1 VIIETLISSFRGIC
15 ELFPDKRT
23 GDNISYGMSDI
34 GLTAFSVFFMQSPS
48 FLANQRLLETG
59 CGKSN
64 CQSLFKIDKIPTD
77 NHIRNMLDPALP
89 SLLFPLF
96 GEAVGLLGCS
106 AANSAWPEYTRA
118 ALAHRYIPKLPPGA
132 RVAHTHRVN
141 SFCPQAMLPRGQA
154 FIRWP

>member
-23 GDNISYGMSDI
+23 GNNISYGMGDI

-59 CGKSN
+59 RGKSN

-89 SLLFPLF
+89 SLLFPYVSVKPLNC
-96 GEAVGLLGCS
+96 LGNIRRWTIFS
-106 AANSAWPEYTRA
+106 I
-118 ALAHRYIPKLPPGA
+118 LAGA
-132 RVAHTHRVN
+132 
-141 SFCPQAMLPRGQA
+141 F
-154 FIRWP
+154 